1 VLSNSNTLNLIN
13 DIEVKKN
20 SVLATRFQAS
30 DGTWSRRH
38 M

>member
-1 VLSNSNTLNLIN
+1 
-13 DIEVKKN
+13 
-20 SVLATRFQAS
+20 VLATRFQAS